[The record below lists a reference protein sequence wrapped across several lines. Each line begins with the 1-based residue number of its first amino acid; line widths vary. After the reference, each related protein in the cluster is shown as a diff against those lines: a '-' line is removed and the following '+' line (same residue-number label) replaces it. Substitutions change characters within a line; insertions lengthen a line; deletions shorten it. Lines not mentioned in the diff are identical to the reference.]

1 MNHHLHVSNLH
12 LDCLALDDRL
22 AEGYTISS
30 ALEGD
35 LEHTLCHAQVR
46 ASDVYAGNAQGVDSN
61 FHALTLFA
69 EQVDR
74 IELEVGELQTC
85 MASTPA
91 AHHVGHRDDFKARC
105 VVGNEECGKTGV
117 LIAFL
122 VGYCDYIGV
131 IGAVSVGDEPLLAVQ
146 NIRTVRLLN
155 CGGVKVCARTAGL
168 LSDSEVAVNSLVLEL
183 VHELILQLLL
193 AVVLKDTP
201 VHVSSMMEMH
211 THSARATRELF
222 LNLQDLE
229 LVEVPSTVLFGKIEA
244 IEIVFL
250 GEFIE
255 LLRESIGYLNLFL
268 HLVEWAL
275 CQFADLLEV
284 RLELL
289 IRNGSFR
296 IHWSP

>member
-1 MNHHLHVSNLH
+1 
-12 LDCLALDDRL
+12 
-22 AEGYTISS
+22 
-30 ALEGD
+30 
-35 LEHTLCHAQVR
+35 
-46 ASDVYAGNAQGVDSN
+46 
-61 FHALTLFA
+61 
-69 EQVDR
+69 
-74 IELEVGELQTC
+74 
-85 MASTPA
+85 
-91 AHHVGHRDDFKARC
+91 
-105 VVGNEECGKTGV
+105 
-117 LIAFL
+117 
-122 VGYCDYIGV
+122 
-131 IGAVSVGDEPLLAVQ
+131 
-146 NIRTVRLLN
+146 
-155 CGGVKVCARTAGL
+155 
-168 LSDSEVAVNSLVLEL
+168 
-183 VHELILQLLL
+183 
-193 AVVLKDTP
+193 
-201 VHVSSMMEMH
+201 MMEMH